1 MTREYTFE
9 TRAGDGGSAVVAAP
23 ASDDAERVELESAWL
38 TDGDVE
44 GEWERAV
51 YAVLDAELF
60 ESFAVGDGVARV
72 EQSTAVEALVELLE
86 DIGDEAQADALVAYL
101 ADADVWTLDGE
112 DVVVLK
118 DPRDATLSGREA
130 LSWALALDVCIARI
144 DEFVDELETRADRVK
159 TLDAERDRFEARL
172 HAVTTEMRA
181 LGRGSKFPEDPS
193 ALDEAAGERYAALRT
208 LLGDLVRTET
218 DPRGLGADRNVLMS
232 TREELCTRA
241 SQVRTHAIE
250 GRAFPD
256 DAISVPNRLD
266 RVVSTLASEDVIGVV
281 ELLEET
287 RMTSGSAGKSTK
299 AAGVGTVKEAVE
311 TTSDEELAKMVEED
325 LPNLELEQ
333 TDMPELAE
341 ECTEEDADDGGTD
354 DD

>member
-9 TRAGDGGSAVVAAP
+9 TGAGDGASAVVAAP
-23 ASDDAERVELESAWL
+23 ASDDAERVELDSAWI

-72 EQSTAVEALVELLE
+72 ERSTAVEALVELL
-86 DIGDEAQADALVAYL
+86 DDVGDEARADALVAYL
-101 ADADVWTLDGE
+101 ADADVWTLDGD

-118 DPRDATLSGREA
+118 DPRDASLSGREA
-130 LSWALALDVCIARI
+130 LSWAVALDVCIARI
-144 DEFVDELETRADRVK
+144 DDFVDELDTRADRVE
-159 TLDAERDRFEARL
+159 TLGAERDRFEARL

-193 ALDEAAGERYAALRT
+193 ALDEAARERYAALRT

-232 TREELCTRA
+232 TREELSTHA
-241 SQVRTHAIE
+241 SQVRTRAIQ

-256 DAISVPNRLD
+256 DATSFPNRLG

-287 RMTSGSAGKSTK
+287 TMTSGSAGRSAE
-299 AAGVGTVKEAVE
+299 AAGLGHVDEAVE
-311 TTSDEELAKMVEED
+311 TTSAEELAEIVEED
-325 LPNLELEQ
+325 LPNLELEE
-333 TDMPELAE
+333 TDMPEQAE
-341 ECTEEDADDGGTD
+341 GFTEEDADDGGTD